1 MELRKALHI
10 AGQVVSALE
19 PHCDIINI
27 AGSCRREKPEV
38 KDIELVVTPK
48 MIETHDM
55 FNQPTGLVRLGAFI
69 AAVSMLGKRNKGNAE
84 GRYTQIGLQTS
95 EGEINLDLF
104 MPEADDYYR
113 QFAIRTGSAEWTARF
128 IAGGW
133 VKLGWCGTDQ
143 GLRLQSECHGER
155 GPDHKMHWKCIVAKS
170 EQTLPPVWVSE
181 EDFFKWIN
189 VAWIPPKYR
198 ELK

>member
-10 AGQVVSALE
+10 AGQVVDALA

-38 KDIELVVTPK
+38 KDIEVVALPK
-48 MIETHDM
+48 MVSTPDLFGESDVM
-55 FNQPTGLVRLGAFI
+55 ARPRAFKDI
-69 AAVSMLGKRNKGNAE
+69 VLSLGKVIKGNPY
-84 GRYTQIGLQTS
+84 GRYIQTEMITS
-95 EGEINLDLF
+95 EGKINLDLF
-104 MPEADDYYR
+104 LPEPEDYYR

-143 GLRLQSECHGER
+143 GLRMQNECHGER
-155 GPDHKMHWKCIVAKS
+155 GPDHKMHWKCIRARS
-170 EQTLPPVWVSE
+170 EQTLPPHWKSE
-181 EDFFKWIN
+181 EEFFEWLKIG
-189 VAWIPPKYR
+189 WIPPKYR
-198 ELK
+198 EIK